1 MPSTTLSGSQAGA
14 EHSLGGPMAWWV
26 WSLVVIFV
34 VYLFSFQTGY
44 AIVNSSVQQDIGLT
58 VAQVGTIAA
67 VYTWAFAICQ
77 FFGGT
82 LLDRLG
88 SRKVLPISIALVTL
102 GSLQSL
108 RQAWLVRHAEYARQY
123 GGSASTSP
131 AATTWRRQV
140 TPGTR
145 SAVRSC
151 RPSRATGPSFTAS
164 SGGTPWI
171 VTMRPASTTSWS
183 GRSARG

>member
-1 MPSTTLSGSQAGA
+1 MNREREGSVMATTTLSSSEAGA

-26 WSLVVIFV
+26 WALAVIFV

-77 FFGGT
+77 FFGGA

-88 SRKVLPISIALVTL
+88 SRKVLPISIALVTVGIFVFANAHSFAML
-102 GSLQSL
+102 LLSQVIIALDPAPGSSVP
-108 RQAWLVRHAEYARQY
+108 AISAAS
-123 GGSASTSP
+123 GSA
-131 AATTWRRQV
+131 WRS
-140 TPGTR
+140 
-145 SAVRSC
+145 SA
-151 RPSRATGPSFTAS
+151 
-164 SGGTPWI
+164 
-171 VTMRPASTTSWS
+171 SWS
-183 GRSARG
+183 GWSRSSRR